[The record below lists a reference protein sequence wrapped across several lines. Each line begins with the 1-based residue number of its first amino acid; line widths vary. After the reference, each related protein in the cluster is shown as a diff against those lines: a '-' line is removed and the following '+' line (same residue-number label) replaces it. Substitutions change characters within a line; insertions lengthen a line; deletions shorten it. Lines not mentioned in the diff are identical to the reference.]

1 MESSTQSITST
12 ETFTNTSTGP
22 SNNLTLDDTS
32 DHLKEAA
39 KSHNFANE
47 EEAKAWF
54 RNIEAFGKYYQEN
67 YNEDYE
73 PKVEEESKDY
83 IDNLIEEHHFK
94 TLSDSEQ
101 IWRYDQRKGIYVPN
115 AEYMIKAQIE
125 KDHKDKVTNKFVNE
139 QLGRIQRRTYTNRN
153 DFNPD
158 IEWIACQNCM
168 VNLLTEETKEFSPDF
183 MCTTQIPVWYDP
195 GYSGTGQIA
204 DFFRLVEGRRGQIMK
219 FLYEIMGAED
229 VEMLLDFLA
238 YCLWREYKFNFW
250 LLLHGAGFNGKS
262 ILLNLIEAFLGKMN
276 VSGET
281 LDRLLHERFAVAQLY
296 NKMANGDAD
305 ISADVV
311 FDGTQEADW

>member
-1 MESSTQSITST
+1 M
-12 ETFTNTSTGP
+12 
-22 SNNLTLDDTS
+22 TLDDTS
-32 DHLKEAA
+32 DHRKEAA

-54 RNIEAFGKYYQEN
+54 RNIEAFG
-67 YNEDYE
+67 
-73 PKVEEESKDY
+73 
-83 IDNLIEEHHFK
+83 
-94 TLSDSEQ
+94 
-101 IWRYDQRKGIYVPN
+101 
-115 AEYMIKAQIE
+115 
-125 KDHKDKVTNKFVNE
+125 
-139 QLGRIQRRTYTNRN
+139 
-153 DFNPD
+153 
-158 IEWIACQNCM
+158 
-168 VNLLTEETKEFSPDF
+168 
-183 MCTTQIPVWYDP
+183 DP

-311 FDGTQEADW
+311 FDNTGVLEADW